1 MTSVIVFDRM
11 NGVQD
16 GTIELCSSST
26 QGMVR
31 VSFEIEVVEALL
43 RSSNNYVLLAH
54 RHIEIGLRNSSL

>member
-1 MTSVIVFDRM
+1 M

-16 GTIELCSSST
+16 GTIELSSSST

-31 VSFEIEVVEALL
+31 VGFEIEVVEALL

-54 RHIEIGLRNSSL
+54 RHIEIGLRNSSI